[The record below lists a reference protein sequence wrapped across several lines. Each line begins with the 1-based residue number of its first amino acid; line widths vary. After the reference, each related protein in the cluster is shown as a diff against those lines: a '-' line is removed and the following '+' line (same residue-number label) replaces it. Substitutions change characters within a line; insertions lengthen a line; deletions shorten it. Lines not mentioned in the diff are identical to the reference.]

1 VNTSMGVG
9 SFLLGAAKFL
19 AVPYLSFLLLIFV
32 SQRMILFQAP
42 GAVADPRALGGE
54 LITLVAAEP
63 LISGGHAAARG
74 GAPDAAAD
82 APPRV
87 AALYYLPA
95 SPARPTLVFW
105 HGNADQLGWGPAYV
119 GRALRDRFGLGFFA
133 IEYPG
138 CAAACPPPPL
148 PVLTGQVS
156 SLPRTNRT
164 SLVPPPVGGP
174 VCTEARHARGPRG
187 AGC

>member
-138 CAAACPPPPL
+138 CAAACPAAGL
-148 PVLTGQVS
+148 SV
-156 SLPRTNRT
+156 PRRAY
-164 SLVPPPVGGP
+164 LYQGGP
-174 VCTEARHARGPRG
+174 TIGARHARGPRG